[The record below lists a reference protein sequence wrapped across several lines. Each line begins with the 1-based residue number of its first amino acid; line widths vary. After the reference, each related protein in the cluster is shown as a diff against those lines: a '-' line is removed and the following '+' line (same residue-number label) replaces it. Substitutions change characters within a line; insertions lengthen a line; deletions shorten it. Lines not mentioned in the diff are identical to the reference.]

1 MRQWV
6 SGRSRPLVEWEP
18 LMQLRGWMMRVLDVV
33 HAEGKGTSMEKY

>member
-6 SGRSRPLVEWEP
+6 SGRSRLLVEGER

-33 HAEGKGTSMEKY
+33 HAEEEGISMEKY